1 MNGPQNMASYGMT
14 IQGLLGKDLLSLS
27 MPEFKDDLKNPFKDD
42 VKSSF
47 SVKNLKDLG
56 NNQGSDPTSAYLGGY
71 QKVLFKCS
79 IYKINDSPMNY
90 FSLNDNFFQAPNF
103 GTVQSAYPLSSIL
116 LGCLTSRMCSLK
128 MTSRYKDEDFS
139 LPRTMPQG
147 CLYLNTQS
155 KKML

>member
-71 QKVLFKCS
+71 QKMLFKCS
-79 IYKINDSPMNY
+79 IYIINNSPMNY
-90 FSLNDNFFQAPNF
+90 VSANENFSQAPNF

-128 MTSRYKDEDFS
+128 MTSRYI
-139 LPRTMPQG
+139 
-147 CLYLNTQS
+147 
-155 KKML
+155 